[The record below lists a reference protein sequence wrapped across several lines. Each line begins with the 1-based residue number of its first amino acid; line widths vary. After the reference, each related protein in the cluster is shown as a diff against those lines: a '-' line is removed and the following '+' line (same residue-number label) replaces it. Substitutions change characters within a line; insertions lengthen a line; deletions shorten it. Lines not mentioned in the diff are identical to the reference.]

1 MINELPR
8 HIPITAKISVIF
20 GGFRSQFGWAFFTFG
35 LLFFWIFGM
44 NADVSS
50 LRFQG
55 EIIRQP
61 AQISGLFST
70 GFEEGETTVFE
81 VQYQFIY
88 EGIAYDGASYTTG
101 IHNDPGDSVM
111 VEFPAGA
118 PESSRIVGGRN
129 AAFPIWVL
137 FVSVFPLIGL
147 VFIIAG
153 WRRGIKRLAIM
164 RNGLFAWGE
173 MVGKEA
179 TNVKINENPV
189 YKYTFRFT
197 DSSGNVRE
205 ITDET
210 HRTDLVEDDNRE
222 RLLYDRHDPENGM
235 LLDIVPG
242 GVTFD
247 VDGQIQPASPVKTA
261 VYLILP
267 LLALG
272 GHGGYI
278 LLGL

>member
-137 FVSVFPLIGL
+137 FVSVFSVDWFG
-147 VFIIAG
+147 FYH
-153 WRRGIKRLAIM
+153 RRLAQGYKKAGDHAQWPVCLG
-164 RNGLFAWGE
+164 RNGWQ
-173 MVGKEA
+173 
-179 TNVKINENPV
+179 
-189 YKYTFRFT
+189 R
-197 DSSGNVRE
+197 
-205 ITDET
+205 
-210 HRTDLVEDDNRE
+210 
-222 RLLYDRHDPENGM
+222 
-235 LLDIVPG
+235 
-242 GVTFD
+242 
-247 VDGQIQPASPVKTA
+247 
-261 VYLILP
+261 
-267 LLALG
+267 
-272 GHGGYI
+272 GYQCKNQ
-278 LLGL
+278 